1 METQERIRKEI
12 QINSNSNNFKIILGI
27 ANKNE
32 PLVLYIKINS
42 WGNYLG
48 DYKNYNEYI
57 NKLNS
62 NVKLL
67 IKNELRNNQMFDNV
81 FFYIPELKKT
91 LNKNNTNMHCCF
103 DLTIKQKQPIE
114 TDINKIKDSI
124 TYLSN
129 KIVESIEN
137 NHIFSFSLNKK
148 ST

>member
-12 QINSNSNNFKIILGI
+12 RINSNSNNFKIILGI

-62 NVKLL
+62 NVKFL

>member
-12 QINSNSNNFKIILGI
+12 RINSNSNNFKIILGI

>member
-12 QINSNSNNFKIILGI
+12 RINSNSNNFKIILGI
-27 ANKNE
+27 ANKKE

-42 WGNYLG
+42 WANYLG

-62 NVKLL
+62 NVKFL

-129 KIVESIEN
+129 KIVDSIEN

>member
-12 QINSNSNNFKIILGI
+12 RINSNSNNFKIILGI

-62 NVKLL
+62 NVKFL

-129 KIVESIEN
+129 KIVDSIEN

>member
-12 QINSNSNNFKIILGI
+12 RINSNSNNFKIILGI

-62 NVKLL
+62 NVKFL

-137 NHIFSFSLNKK
+137 NHIF
-148 ST
+148 

>member
-27 ANKNE
+27 ANKKE

-42 WGNYLG
+42 WANYLG

-57 NKLNS
+57 DKLNS
-62 NVKLL
+62 NVKFL
-67 IKNELRNNQMFDNV
+67 IKNELRKHEMFDNV

>member
-12 QINSNSNNFKIILGI
+12 RINSNSNNFKIILGI

-91 LNKNNTNMHCCF
+91 LNKNNTNMYCCF

-129 KIVESIEN
+129 KIVDSIEN

>member
-12 QINSNSNNFKIILGI
+12 RINSNSNNFKIILGI

-48 DYKNYNEYI
+48 DYKIYNEYI

-62 NVKLL
+62 NVKFL

-91 LNKNNTNMHCCF
+91 LNKNNTNMYCCF

-129 KIVESIEN
+129 KIVDSIEN

>member
-12 QINSNSNNFKIILGI
+12 RINSNSNNFKIILGI

-48 DYKNYNEYI
+48 DYKIYNEYI

-62 NVKLL
+62 NVKFL

-114 TDINKIKDSI
+114 TDISKIKDSI

-129 KIVESIEN
+129 KIVDSIEN

>member
-91 LNKNNTNMHCCF
+91 LNKNNTNMYCCF

>member
-12 QINSNSNNFKIILGI
+12 RINSNSNNFKIILGI

-48 DYKNYNEYI
+48 DYKIYNEYI

-62 NVKLL
+62 NVKFL

>member
-12 QINSNSNNFKIILGI
+12 RINSNSNNFKIILGI

-129 KIVESIEN
+129 KIVDSIEN

>member
-12 QINSNSNNFKIILGI
+12 RINSNSNNFKIILGI

-62 NVKLL
+62 NVKFL

-91 LNKNNTNMHCCF
+91 LNKNNTNMYCCF

-129 KIVESIEN
+129 KIVDSIEN

>member
-12 QINSNSNNFKIILGI
+12 RINSNSNNFKIILGI

-91 LNKNNTNMHCCF
+91 LNKNNTNMYCCF

>member
-1 METQERIRKEI
+1 MEIQERIRKEI
-12 QINSNSNNFKIILGI
+12 RINSNSNNFKIILGI

-62 NVKLL
+62 NVKFL

>member
-12 QINSNSNNFKIILGI
+12 RINSNSNNFKIILGI

-62 NVKLL
+62 NVKFL

-91 LNKNNTNMHCCF
+91 LNKNNTNMYCCF

>member
-12 QINSNSNNFKIILGI
+12 RINSNSNNFKIILGI

-48 DYKNYNEYI
+48 DYKIYNEYI

>member
-12 QINSNSNNFKIILGI
+12 RINSNSNNFKIILGI

-48 DYKNYNEYI
+48 DYKIYNEYI

-62 NVKLL
+62 NVKFL

-129 KIVESIEN
+129 KIVDSIEN

>member
-12 QINSNSNNFKIILGI
+12 RINSNSNNFKIILGI

-62 NVKLL
+62 NVKFL

-91 LNKNNTNMHCCF
+91 LNKNNTNMYCCF

-137 NHIFSFSLNKK
+137 NHIF
-148 ST
+148 

>member
-1 METQERIRKEI
+1 M
-12 QINSNSNNFKIILGI
+12 
-27 ANKNE
+27 
-32 PLVLYIKINS
+32 
-42 WGNYLG
+42 G

-57 NKLNS
+57 DKLNS

-67 IKNELRNNQMFDNV
+67 IKNELRKHEMFDNV

-91 LNKNNTNMHCCF
+91 LNKSNTNMHCCF

-114 TDINKIKDSI
+114 TDISKIKDSI

-129 KIVESIEN
+129 KIVDSIEN